1 MMDDIRQTAMCNGLQ
16 SKPARTAIN
25 AFLGPNYLP
34 LSPCSGQDYLQL
46 RLQSTGS
53 DCNQRRWDHIICN
66 LTPSP
71 FSARPSWRWHVCA
84 AGELSG
90 GPPVSY
96 AS

>member
-1 MMDDIRQTAMCNGLQ
+1 MDDIRQTAMCNGLQ

-71 FSARPSWRWHVCA
+71 FSARPSWR
-84 AGELSG
+84 
-90 GPPVSY
+90 
-96 AS
+96 